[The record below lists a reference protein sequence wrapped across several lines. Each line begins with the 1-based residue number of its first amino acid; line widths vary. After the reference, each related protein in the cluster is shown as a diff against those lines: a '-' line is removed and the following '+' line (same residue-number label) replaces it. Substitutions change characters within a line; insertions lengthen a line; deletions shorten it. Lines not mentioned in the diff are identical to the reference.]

1 MVVLPA
7 GGKRG
12 AGLSEAHPPDL
23 TPSSEWRPAIWRTVS
38 TMVRCAAGKREYECV
53 VHGAVAARMSLSVV
67 AQMGERPRP
76 RILGSEAR
84 SSACVGEGGEGG
96 SQ

>member
-23 TPSSEWRPAIWRTVS
+23 TPSSEWRPATWRTVS
-38 TMVRCAAGKREYECV
+38 TTTRCASGKREYAFA

-67 AQMGERPRP
+67 AQTGER
-76 RILGSEAR
+76 
-84 SSACVGEGGEGG
+84 
-96 SQ
+96 